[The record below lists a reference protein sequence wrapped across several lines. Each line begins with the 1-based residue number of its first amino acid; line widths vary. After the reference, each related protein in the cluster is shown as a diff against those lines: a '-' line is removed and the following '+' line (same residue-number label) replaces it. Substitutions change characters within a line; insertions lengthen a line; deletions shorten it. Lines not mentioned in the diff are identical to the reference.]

1 MIYYFLIF
9 IVSLFA
15 LSLSGPLVVDTLSRI
30 AKYLGWREFVVGFF
44 LIAFAASLPNF
55 VLGITAALK
64 GIPELSFGDVVGGNV
79 VDLSLAVALVILLSR
94 VILPS
99 EGTSRASALW
109 SSAIA
114 ILPLLLILDGELSRP
129 DGLVLIF
136 AFLLYICW
144 LFSKGE
150 RFKKPYDGIDP
161 QPPLKAFKGFMKDL
175 GRAAVGLLLL
185 VFGAQGVVASSTLFA
200 QALNVPLPV
209 IGILIIGLGNS
220 LPEIYFAISSAKK
233 GKTEM
238 ILGDLMG
245 SVIVPATLVLGIV
258 VLIHPIRLDGFS
270 AFVTAR
276 IFLVLAAILF
286 YIAARTGKRITRRE
300 AFVLLG
306 LYIAFV
312 AFEIL
317 FCHCGA

>member
-9 IVSLFA
+9 IASLIA
-15 LSLSGPLVVDTLSRI
+15 LSLSGPLIVGALSRV
-30 AKYLGWREFVVGFF
+30 AKYLGWREFVVAFF

-79 VDLSLAVALVILLSR
+79 VDLSLAVALVILLSG

-99 EGTSRASALW
+99 EGTSRTSALW

-114 ILPLLLILDGELSRP
+114 VLPLLLILDGELSRA

-136 AFLLYICW
+136 AFLFYIGW

-150 RFKKPYDGIDP
+150 RFKKPYDGTDP
-161 QPPLKAFKGFMKDL
+161 QSPLKEFKVFLKDL
-175 GRAAVGLLLL
+175 GRAAVGLLFL
-185 VFGAQGVVASSTLFA
+185 VLGAQGVVASSTSFA
-200 QALNVPLPV
+200 QVLNVPLPL

-220 LPEIYFAISSAKK
+220 LPEIYFAISSARQ

-245 SVIVPATLVLGIV
+245 SVIVPATLVLGMV
-258 VLIHPIRLDGFS
+258 VLIHPIKIADFS
-270 AFVTAR
+270 AFAGAR

-286 YIAARTGKRITRRE
+286 YIAARTGRKITKKE

-317 FCHCGA
+317 LCHCRS